1 MAAKN
6 SIKTYVQNSFYH
18 IYNRGVEK
26 RNIFQDSQDFS
37 VFCSYL
43 KNYLLPKNET
53 ELKSIIISTD
63 NPSKEKQKA
72 IKLLQLKN
80 FSGKIELHAFAL
92 LPNHF
97 HLLIWQETENDID
110 SFMNAVGTRYAS
122 YFNRRNKRVGPLYQG
137 VYKAVLVKTD
147 EQLLH
152 LSRYIHLNPLRYL
165 NLPFAKWREIEIPFS
180 LPNYLGFQQ
189 AAWVNT
195 DYILNYFRKNNPQED
210 YQKFLSSPADESLV
224 SKIIIEEDN

>member
-43 KNYLLPKNET
+43 KNYLLPKNEI
-53 ELKSIIISTD
+53 ELKSIISSTD

-80 FSGKIELHAFAL
+80 FSEKVELHAFAL

-97 HLLIWQETENDID
+97 HLLIRQEAENDID

-165 NLPFAKWREIEIPFS
+165 NLPFAKWREIETPFS
-180 LPNYLGFQQ
+180 LPNYLQFQQ
-189 AAWVNT
+189 AAWIKT
-195 DYILNYFRKNNPQED
+195 DYILRYFRKNSPQED
-210 YQKFLSSPADESLV
+210 YQKFLSLPADESLV
-224 SKIIIEEDN
+224 SKIVIEEDN